1 MVDNSRCGFSLL
13 ELAIVLIIIA
23 LIIGGGLTARSMI
36 RAAQV
41 NSVVSDFTRY
51 TQAITNFQD
60 KYHALPG
67 DMRGAEAIWG
77 TDTVYGC
84 PGIPT
89 NPPPPAHIATCDGD
103 GNGKIAYSSS
113 SSGWDI
119 TSPEVARAWQQLA
132 NAGFIQGAY
141 NGVSGMGGGNIFVS
155 LPGVNVPASQVPG
168 AGYTLWYIDNQT
180 ITTSDW
186 QGVGHIFMFGGVGP
200 NLYTNKPALTT
211 SEAYGIDSK
220 IDDGVPSTG
229 YVKSERN
236 GANPSAPPC
245 NANDSDPTTA
255 QYNVSNST
263 AAACAILL
271 YLKL

>member
-1 MVDNSRCGFSLL
+1 MGYQEKNNQHGFTLL
-13 ELAIVLIIIA
+13 ELAVVLIMIA
-23 LIIGGGLTARSMI
+23 LLIGSVLTARSMI
-36 RAAQV
+36 RSAQV
-41 NSVVSDFTRY
+41 NSVIGDFTRY

-67 DMRGAEAIWG
+67 DMVGATVIWG
-77 TDTVYGC
+77 TDTNC
-84 PGIPT
+84 ATQAFTATPHIP
-89 NPPPPAHIATCDGD
+89 TCDGNGD
-103 GNGKIAYSSS
+103 GKIGYLSSV
-113 SSGWDI
+113 SGWQNA
-119 TSPEVARAWQQLA
+119 TTNELARAWQQLA
-132 NAGFIQGAY
+132 NAGFIAGAY
-141 NGVSGMGGGNIFVS
+141 SGVTGTGGGGIFVS

-168 AGYTLWYIDNQT
+168 AGYTLWYLDAQT
-180 ITTSDW
+180 ANSSDW
-186 QGVGHIFMFGGVGP
+186 QGVGHIFMFGSLGP
-200 NLYTNKPALTT
+200 NLYTNKPTLTT

-255 QYNVSNST
+255 QYNVSNSS